1 MALVRN
7 RDISI
12 DIMKCLAVI
21 LVMNSHMDLLYG
33 KYSALATGGA
43 IGDVLFFFASGY
55 TILLGRGGN
64 FSNWYKRRIKRIYP
78 TVFAMAIISAFF
90 MGGKENMQYV
100 ILHGG
105 GWFVTCIM
113 IYYVI
118 FWFAKRFFINHLS
131 CFLLFVL

>member
-64 FSNWYKRRIKRIYP
+64 FSIGTNEELIEFILLYLPWQLYQPFLWEAKK
-78 TVFAMAIISAFF
+78 TC
-90 MGGKENMQYV
+90 NM
-100 ILHGG
+100 
-105 GWFVTCIM
+105 
-113 IYYVI
+113 
-118 FWFAKRFFINHLS
+118 
-131 CFLLFVL
+131 